1 MKLPWFKRFGIFF
14 IPRNLAG
21 WFIMLLAIIYAVY
34 KFIDIDS
41 RSHSVSDTLRPFFFT
56 LILIYAVYALIAYL
70 TSYIAKDKK
79 SP

>member
-1 MKLPWFKRFGIFF
+1 
-14 IPRNLAG
+14 
-21 WFIMLLAIIYAVY
+21 MLLAIIYAVY